1 MVRVLITTI
10 LACVL
15 AGAASL
21 SGQSPPQPSP
31 KNPFVVAAPSER
43 LEIDGSK
50 NPELIPE
57 WYIWETFF
65 RQLHTA
71 GTTPSALNLTID
83 EERVLQMALEHYTKS
98 NQQCQKAI
106 EGLRPMVGV
115 ASNTEVNEK
124 QRAIQLECRLRSLEI
139 RDRLLAGVRPEASVA
154 IAAWVENLKSRVEIS
169 VPKRELAHF
178 RQPR

>member
-1 MVRVLITTI
+1 MVRVLTTTI
-10 LACVL
+10 VACVI
-15 AGAASL
+15 AGAATL
-21 SGQSPPQPSP
+21 SGQSPPQSSAKSPFAVAGPSQ
-31 KNPFVVAAPSER
+31 R

-50 NPELIPE
+50 NPELVPE

-83 EERVLQMALEHYTKS
+83 EERFLQMELEHYAKS
-98 NQQCQKAI
+98 NQQCQKDI
-106 EGLRPMVGV
+106 ERLRPLVGV
-115 ASNTEVNEK
+115 AANTEVNEK